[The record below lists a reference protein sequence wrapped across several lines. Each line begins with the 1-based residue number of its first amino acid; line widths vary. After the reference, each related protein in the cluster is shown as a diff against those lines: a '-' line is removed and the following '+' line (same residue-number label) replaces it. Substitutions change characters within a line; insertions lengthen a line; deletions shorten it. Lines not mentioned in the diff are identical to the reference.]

1 MAISTFTELKTAV
14 DNWLARTDLAGR
26 APEFIAL
33 AEARM
38 NREIG
43 SKKTAFP
50 KIELFR
56 FTTFLS
62 DLRGL

>member
-38 NREIG
+38 
-43 SKKTAFP
+43 SCPMMCVAFV
-50 KIELFR
+50 
-56 FTTFLS
+56 TF
-62 DLRGL
+62 D